1 MSLPHDST
9 PLDAYALAPAQE
21 GMLFH
26 TRLAPGEG
34 LYVEQRWCTLSGGLD
49 QAAFGAAWRALV
61 ARHDVLRTGF
71 HWQDLDSP
79 LQVVYDRAEPDWH
92 EEDWR
97 GLPPAGVEPAFAA
110 WLAADRARCFD
121 LQAPPLMR
129 CALFALP
136 GGAHR
141 FVWTYHHILMDG
153 WCNGLLIVELMQLYR
168 AACAGRAANLPPAPS
183 YRAFIDWLQAQ
194 DAAASERWW
203 RDALAGVDA
212 ATELAISRTP
222 RSDEPSSQPL
232 EIRYRL
238 DGGLGER
245 MDAFAKQARLTPN
258 TLMQAAWAL
267 WLARTAG
274 RDDVVFGAVLANRP
288 PALADVER
296 LVGLCINTVPA
307 RLRVDDAAAPAD
319 WLQAVQQAQRERET
333 HGHVSLAALQ
343 AMLALPGR
351 QALFETVLVFEN
363 YPLSAAM
370 ALAGGDTGL
379 ALSEPGGHERTHYPL
394 ALMVLPEQDEA
405 GRSTF
410 TLCLRIDAARIDV
423 AAARRIP
430 RQIEHLLR
438 GLCDPATVRVG
449 DLHPV
454 DADDLAAQQASGR
467 GPQRRAPL
475 LLDALAARTVRTPD
489 AIAVCADRRALDY
502 RALSAAVDA
511 LARRLVQA
519 GVRPGQ
525 RVGLSLRRSEWLPPA
540 MLAVLRAGAAYV
552 PLDPDYPR
560 ERLDWI
566 AQDAG
571 LALRLTDADDALAGF
586 RPGLPAL
593 AVQGGPAATDVALPS
608 LPAADDIAYVLY
620 TSGSTGRP
628 KGVQIAH
635 GALASFV
642 ASVGVEPGM
651 DDRTHVLALTTL
663 SFDIAGLE
671 LLAPLAHGGRVTI
684 ASADQAREGQALL
697 RLIDDA
703 DITLMQATPATWRLL
718 QAAQWGGR
726 AGLVALCG
734 GEALPVDLAR
744 WLVERCGAL
753 WNMYGPTE
761 STIWSAAL
769 RIDAA
774 RVRAAGRDGS
784 LPVGGPLANTHL
796 QVRDA
801 HGRPLP
807 TGVAGEL
814 CIAGAGLARGYLNRP
829 DLDATAFVTGEA
841 GVRHYRSGD
850 RVRRRE
856 DGLFDF
862 LGRIDRQIK
871 LRGFR
876 IEPGEIEAVIAEHP
890 AVRQVAVQVA
900 GDTLTAWWVPADGQ
914 GDTDAVRTHARA
926 QLPPHMVPAAWVR
939 LDAMPLTPNGKV
951 DRRALPAPGRF
962 SGAAPSLAVRPLDGL
977 QQQVAAVWAQVL
989 DLPREPRLDDDFFAL
1004 GGHSLPATRVMAK
1017 VHAMLG
1023 VELPLRTLFDHPRLE
1038 DFCAAVAAARGDATP
1053 ADIPR
1058 LPREGPLPLSSAQ
1071 RRLWLLDRLY
1081 PDSRA
1086 YTIAFALRLRGPV
1099 RRDALARGLQALAA
1113 RHEVLRTGFTSAA
1126 ADGEAQAFDGAAL
1139 PELEWVDLSSGP
1151 LAEREQAVRR
1161 MLDALARHRFDLA
1174 QPPLCRA
1181 RLIRCADD
1189 EHVLAIA
1196 VHHIVADDASLALM
1210 VRELGLTYRDGGE
1223 ARQAPPALQ
1232 YADMAAWMNGRD
1244 LSAEL
1249 AWWRRTLVDPPPPL
1263 ALPRRAGADAAAA
1276 HGPAARLDLHVDA
1289 ALAGQLQA
1297 LARQCGATLYGAM
1310 LAAFA
1315 VVLARYAGTRDLLI
1329 ATPVANRRH
1338 PASQDLI
1345 GLFVNTVPLRIA
1357 LRADDTAETLLSRL
1371 RDMLLDTW
1379 AHEAL
1384 PLDRLLE
1391 LLPRDAQ
1398 GAALQTLF
1406 SLQGAELDTLEL
1418 AGLHWSA
1425 IDMPPLD
1432 AKVELSLAVRPQVDG
1447 RLLCRFEY
1455 RADLFDAAR
1464 IAALSAHYRALL
1476 LQMSARPQTPLA
1488 ALPML
1493 GDDDRA
1499 RIAAACRGA
1508 ARVPQGD
1515 VGAAFLRQ
1523 VARAPQ
1529 AIALV
1534 DGERHIDYATLER
1547 LSRGLAHRLRARGVR
1562 RGDAVALHAGRSV
1575 DAVVA
1580 MLAIVRCAACFVPL
1594 DLQAPAARLQQIADS
1609 VGAVTVLAR
1618 DPQQCPLPGAQAI
1631 EADDPAADAPFQSP
1645 PVGPDDLLYVMH
1657 TSGSTGRPKGVAAT
1671 HRGVL
1676 RLVLDADY
1684 VELGADTVM
1693 LHAAPLA
1700 FDASTLEL
1708 WGALLNGGRIVIA
1721 TDVRPSPADLADLIV
1736 REGVDTLWLTAGLFA
1751 LMADQHADAFAGVR
1765 QVLAG
1770 GDVLPVAQVQ
1780 ALRRQWPHLR
1790 VINGYGPTETTT
1802 FACCHTVSGDAAD
1815 RRPLPIGRAIAGTE
1829 VHLLDA
1835 DLQPVPPG
1843 VEGDLYIG
1851 GDGVARGY
1859 VGQPAATAEAFV
1871 PNPFFDPAGPASDAA
1886 MTLYRTG
1893 DRARLREDGAI
1904 EFLGRADHQ
1913 IKLRGFRIEPAE
1925 IEGALCAWPD
1935 VRDAVVDLKRD
1946 GGPARLIAWVRGPAA
1961 LDLPALRSFLAA
1973 RLPDYM
1979 LPSAFVLVERWPL
1992 NANGKIDRAALPLPE
2007 AAATAVGD
2015 AAADASVADSLEAD
2029 LLALWRCVLPG
2040 DIDRDSNFFDAG
2052 GDSIVAMQLAGRAAR
2067 AGMTLAPAQ
2076 VFEAQTVSALA
2087 VLMRSAPTPPRLPA
2101 VARPEGEVP
2110 LTPVQRW
2117 FFDTAPAVPAH
2128 FNQAVMLSLPADIDR
2143 TQLADLLS
2151 RVVERHDAF
2160 RLRFHRHEGGWRQV
2174 YDAAA
2179 QAPAL
2184 SQHDLRDV
2192 DEGELP
2198 AWIETLA
2205 DRLHAS
2211 LDLAHGPLLQ
2221 AALIDCGRGRGLK
2234 LFMVAHHLVIDG
2246 VSWRVL
2252 LGDLQQGWLQLRR
2265 GRTPAFGPKPHAFG
2279 QWADALHVWSPPDA
2293 SRRFWQTL
2301 LRDAQSADLRS
2312 LPLDGAGG
2320 VPFWRDAREHC
2331 ATLSQEDSATL
2342 LQHLPRHWQCALPD
2356 ALLAAV
2362 TEAWCDATGAGAL
2375 WLEVESHGR
2384 DASALPGLHLEQT
2397 VGWFTALHPLLLPRP
2412 AAGEPGDAVRA
2423 VAARRAALPEGG
2435 LSWGVLTRLERSLH
2449 DLPAAGLVVNY
2460 LGRLDA
2466 EAVLDGFAREQA
2478 PGRDRHPD
2486 NARAHALEL
2495 NAWMD
2500 KGCLT
2505 LRWTHSACHHSAP
2518 RIAALSDAVCAAL
2531 ARCARALRAPAAG
2544 DHARLAQATG
2554 IDDEALQSALA
2565 QISFE
2570 GME

>member
-1 MSLPHDST
+1 MSVLPDSM
-9 PLDAYALAPAQE
+9 PLDACALAPAQE

-34 LYVEQRWCTLSGGLD
+34 LYVEQRWCTLRGALD
-49 QAAFGAAWRALV
+49 RAAFRLAWRALV

-71 HWQDLDSP
+71 HWQDLDTP
-79 LQVVYDRAEPDWH
+79 LQVVYDRAEADWL

-97 GLPPAGVEPAFAA
+97 TRPARDIESGFEA
-110 WLAADRARCFD
+110 WLAADRARGFD
-121 LQAPPLMR
+121 VQVPPLMR

-136 GGAHR
+136 DGAHR

-168 AACAGRAANLPPAPS
+168 AACAGMEANLPPAPS
-183 YRAFIDWLQAQ
+183 YRRFIDWLQAQ

-203 RDALAGVDA
+203 RDELAGVDA
-212 ATELAISRTP
+212 ATELAIARVP
-222 RSDEPSSQPL
+222 RADEPPSQPL
-232 EIRYRL
+232 EIQYRL
-238 DGGLGER
+238 DGALGER

-288 PALADVER
+288 PALPDVER

-307 RLRVDDAAAPAD
+307 RLRVDDGAAPAD
-319 WLQAVQQAQRERET
+319 WLQAVQQAQRAREL

-343 AMLALPGR
+343 AMVALPGR
-351 QALFETVLVFEN
+351 QALFDSVLVFEN

-379 ALSEPGGHERTHYPL
+379 ALCEPGGHERTHYPL

-410 TLCLRIDAARIDV
+410 TLCLRIDAARIDA
-423 AAARRIP
+423 AAARRLP

-438 GLCDPATVRVG
+438 GLCDPATARVG

-454 DADDLAAQQASGR
+454 DPDDLAAQQASGQGTER
-467 GPQRRAPL
+467 SAPL
-475 LLDALAARTVRTPD
+475 LLDALAERTARTPD
-489 AIAVCADRRALDY
+489 AIAVCAERRTLDY

-511 LARRLVQA
+511 LARSLVQA

-525 RVGLSLRRSEWLPPA
+525 RVGLSLRRSEWLPLA

-593 AVQGGPAATDVALPS
+593 AVQGGPAATDAT
-608 LPAADDIAYVLY
+608 LPAMPAGDDIAYVLY

-628 KGVQIAH
+628 KGVQITH
-635 GALASFV
+635 GALASFI

-651 DDRTHVLALTTL
+651 DDGTHVLALTTL

-671 LLAPLAHGGRVTI
+671 LLAPQAHGGRLTI
-684 ASADQAREGQALL
+684 ASSAQARDGEALI
-697 RLIDDA
+697 RLIEDA
-703 DITLMQATPATWRLL
+703 GITLMQATPATWRLL

-761 STIWSAAL
+761 TTIWSAAL
-769 RIDAA
+769 RIDDA
-774 RVRAAGRDGS
+774 RVRAAAREGS

-801 HGRPLP
+801 LGRPLP

-829 DLDATAFVTGEA
+829 DLDAMAFVTGEA
-841 GVRHYRSGD
+841 GERHYRSGD

-890 AVRQVAVQVA
+890 AVRDVAVQVA

-914 GDTDAVRTHARA
+914 GDADILRAHARA
-926 QLPPHMVPAAWVR
+926 QLPPHMVPSAWVQ

-962 SGAAPSLAVRPLDGL
+962 SSAAPSLAVRPLDGL

-1004 GGHSLPATRVMAK
+1004 GGHSLPATRVIAK
-1017 VHAMLG
+1017 LQTLLG
-1023 VELPLRTLFDHPRLE
+1023 VELPLRSLFDHPRLE
-1038 DFCAAVAAARGDATP
+1038 DFCAALVTAGGGAP
-1053 ADIPR
+1053 ADIPP
-1058 LPREGPLPLSSAQ
+1058 LPRGGPLPLSSAQ

-1086 YTIAFALRLRGPV
+1086 YTIAFALRLRGPL
-1099 RRDALARGLQALAA
+1099 RRDALARGLRALAA
-1113 RHEVLRTGFTSAA
+1113 RHEVLRTGFATTA
-1126 ADGEAQAFDGAAL
+1126 ADDEPQAFDGAAL
-1139 PELEWVDLSSGP
+1139 PELECADLSSETPAG
-1151 LAEREQAVRR
+1151 REQAVQR
-1161 MLDALARHRFDLA
+1161 MLDALARQRFDLA
-1174 QPPLCRA
+1174 QPPLCRV

-1196 VHHIVADDASLALM
+1196 VHHIVADDASLALL
-1210 VRELGLTYRDGGE
+1210 VRELGLLYAAGGDD
-1223 ARQAPPALQ
+1223 RRAPPALQ

-1244 LSAEL
+1244 LSAER
-1249 AWWRRTLVDPPPPL
+1249 AWWRQTLVDPPPPL
-1263 ALPRRAGADAAAA
+1263 ALPRRTGSEAAAA
-1276 HGPAARLDLHVDA
+1276 QGPAARLDLQVDA
-1289 ALAGQLQA
+1289 GVAGQLQA

-1315 VVLARYAGTRDLLI
+1315 VVLARHAGTRDLLI

-1371 RDMLLDTW
+1371 RDTLLDTW

-1406 SLQGAELDTLEL
+1406 SLQGGELDTLDL

-1432 AKVELSLAVRPQVDG
+1432 AKVELSLAVRPQRDG
-1447 RLLCRFEY
+1447 GLLCRFEY
-1455 RADLFDAAR
+1455 RADLFDAGR
-1464 IAALSAHYRALL
+1464 IAALSTHYRALL
-1476 LQMSARPQTPLA
+1476 RLMSAQPQATLV

-1493 GDDDRA
+1493 GEHERA
-1499 RIAAACRGA
+1499 LMAAACRGA
-1508 ARVPQGD
+1508 ARAPLGD
-1515 VGAAFLRQ
+1515 VGSAFARQAART
-1523 VARAPQ
+1523 PQ

-1534 DGERHIDYATLER
+1534 EGGRRIDYATLDR
-1547 LSRGLAHRLRARGVR
+1547 LSLGLAHRLQVSGVG
-1562 RGDAVALHAGRSV
+1562 RGDAVGVYSGRSI
-1575 DAVVA
+1575 DAIVA
-1580 MLAIVRCAACFVPL
+1580 MLAIVRCGACFVPL
-1594 DLQAPAARLQQIADS
+1594 DLQAPAARLEYIAAS
-1609 VGAVTVLAR
+1609 VGLATVLAR

-1631 EADDPAADAPFQSP
+1631 AAGDPAADAHFQP
-1645 PVGPDDLLYVMH
+1645 TPVGPDDLIYVMH
-1657 TSGSTGRPKGVAAT
+1657 TSGSTGQPKGVAAT

-1684 VELGADTVM
+1684 VELGPHTVM

-1700 FDASTLEL
+1700 FDASTLEV
-1708 WGALLNGGRIVIA
+1708 WGALLNGGRLVIA
-1721 TDVRPSPADLADLIV
+1721 SEDRPSPGELADLVV

-1751 LMADQHADAFAGVR
+1751 LMADHHGDAFAGVR

-1780 ALRRQWPHLR
+1780 ALRRQWPGVR

-1802 FACCHTVSGDAAD
+1802 FACCHTVTGDCDNQAAI
-1815 RRPLPIGRAIAGTE
+1815 PIGRAIAGTE

-1835 DLQPVPPG
+1835 DMQPVPHG
-1843 VEGDLYIG
+1843 VAGDLYIG
-1851 GDGVARGY
+1851 GGGVARGY

-1871 PNPFFDPAGPASDAA
+1871 PNPFFDPSGPASDAA
-1886 MTLYRTG
+1886 LTLYRTG

-1904 EFLGRADHQ
+1904 EFLGRADRQ

-1925 IEGALCAWPD
+1925 IERALCAHPD
-1935 VRDAVVDLKRD
+1935 VRDALLDLRRD
-1946 GGPARLIAWVRGPAA
+1946 DGTARLIAWVRADGPLAM
-1961 LDLPALRSFLAA
+1961 PALRGFLAA

-1979 LPSAFVLVERWPL
+1979 VPSAFVQIGSWPL
-1992 NANGKIDRAALPLPE
+1992 TANGKIDRAALPLPARVATAPGDE
-2007 AAATAVGD
+2007 AASD
-2015 AAADASVADSLEAD
+2015 ALEAD
-2029 LLALWRCVLPG
+2029 LLEVWRSVLPG
-2040 DIDRDSNFFDAG
+2040 ELGCGTNFFDAG
-2052 GDSIVAMQLAGRAAR
+2052 GDSIVAMQLAGRAVR
-2067 AGMTLAPAQ
+2067 AGIALTPAQ
-2076 VFEAQTVSALA
+2076 VLEAQTVSALA
-2087 VLMRSAPTPPRLPA
+2087 TLLRDAAMPPRLPA
-2101 VARPEGEVP
+2101 PARPEGEAP
-2110 LTPVQRW
+2110 LTPVQQW
-2117 FFDTAPAVPAH
+2117 FFDSQPAAPSH
-2128 FNQAVMLSLPADIDR
+2128 FNQAVMLSLPADVDRAHLAALFARVID
-2143 TQLADLLS
+2143 
-2151 RVVERHDAF
+2151 RHDAF
-2160 RLRFHRHEGGWRQV
+2160 RLRFRRRADGGWLQT
-2174 YDAAA
+2174 YEAH
-2179 QAPAL
+2179 AL
-2184 SQHDLRDV
+2184 PPDLAVHDLTDV
-2192 DEGELP
+2192 DDGEL
-2198 AWIETLA
+2198 AIWIDTLA
-2205 DRLHAS
+2205 DCLHAS
-2211 LDLAHGPLLQ
+2211 LDIADGPLLQ
-2221 AALIDCGRGRGLK
+2221 AALIDAGRERGLK
-2234 LFMVAHHLVIDG
+2234 LFIVAHHLVIDG

-2252 LGDLQQGWLQLRR
+2252 LGDLQQGWLQVQR
-2265 GRTPAFGPKPHAFG
+2265 GRTLALGPKPQSFQ
-2279 QWADALHVWSPPDA
+2279 QWAHALHAWSPAQP
-2293 SRRFWQTL
+2293 SRRFWQDL
-2301 LRDAQSADLRS
+2301 IDAACAADLRS

-2320 VPFWRDAREHC
+2320 MPVWRDARQHVV
-2331 ATLSQEDSATL
+2331 TLPPEDSGIL
-2342 LQHLPRHWQCALPD
+2342 LQGLPRHWQCALPD

-2362 TEAWCDATGAGAL
+2362 SEAWCEATGAGAL
-2375 WLEVESHGR
+2375 WLELESHGR
-2384 DASALPGLHLEQT
+2384 DASVLPGLHMDQT

-2412 AAGEPGDAVRA
+2412 AAGATGDAVRA
-2423 VAARRAALPEGG
+2423 VAQQRAALPDGG
-2435 LSWGVLTRLERSLH
+2435 LSWGVLTCIERSLR
-2449 DLPAAGLVVNY
+2449 DAPAADLVVNY

-2466 EAVLDGFAREQA
+2466 GSAMDGFTREAA
-2478 PGRDRHPD
+2478 PGSAQHPD
-2486 NARAHALEL
+2486 NRRSHLLEL
-2495 NAWMD
+2495 NAWMNN
-2500 KGCLT
+2500 GCLSMQ
-2505 LRWTHSACHHSAP
+2505 WTYSACHHAAP
-2518 RIAALSDAVCAAL
+2518 RIAALAGAVCAAL
-2531 ARCARALRAPAAG
+2531 ARCAHALRAPGAAE
-2544 DHARLAQATG
+2544 HAGLAQAAG
-2554 IDDEALQSALA
+2554 VDADALQVALA

-2570 GME
+2570 GLE